1 MPVNPIVVIRVDPN
15 GNVIDNRNNLG
26 NDLRIVVVK
35 DEGTFNEESAGWA
48 YVGKVE

>member
-35 DEGTFNEESAGWA
+35 DEATFIDESAGIP
-48 YVGKVE
+48 YTGVIE